1 MHSVLPV
8 LLSQRRHGQGRTKN
22 TFFQQS
28 SLTPPHHTTIHTHR
42 AAINRLPFGA
52 RDPQTPH
59 QPISDADSQ
68 ASSAHS
74 AAASVD
80 MSLDDKE
87 NEDETFGVCARE
99 SGSTWRRSA

>member
-1 MHSVLPV
+1 MGKDAQKTLSFSNPRSLPP
-8 LLSQRRHGQGRTKN
+8 
-22 TFFQQS
+22 
-28 SLTPPHHTTIHTHR
+28 TPLQYTHMHR